1 MYSLTEI
8 LISLTSTKENF
19 PTSKIGDGKSKIQEY
34 LIFMTLKSTN
44 CLQYFLKVARMFVFM
59 KANIMIGTME
69 KEKNTD
75 LLTFLMNT
83 N

>member
-1 MYSLTEI
+1 MTFLYIEKKIMWVNMYSLTEI

-44 CLQYFLKVARMFVFM
+44 CL
-59 KANIMIGTME
+59 
-69 KEKNTD
+69 
-75 LLTFLMNT
+75 
-83 N
+83 